1 MAYMPNN
8 GVMSA
13 PGPRGAGPAAGAPA
27 VGRVT
32 GVLLIA
38 AAVLVFAMFWLP
50 VANIQFY
57 NRSWE
62 TYVWKEHGNPASIP
76 EYLSAVPY
84 LLIVLVAGVTGV
96 LLVRGMGG
104 RRSVLF
110 WGAAFAGG
118 MVLAISSGDVM
129 AYAQGFKENISP
141 ASGFWVITLA
151 MLVAIAALVSG
162 LRDAVVSKRV
172 AGQETNAAAGGAAD
186 RITGVFLIVA
196 ALVELAESFKPVM
209 SDSSGFRS
217 IWRMNSNGSA
227 PLLLV
232 QFVLILIIVVVVA
245 IALLAGAGVRNPAVR
260 VAGAAAAALV
270 FTGEFNG
277 LCVTFALVGHQFSQ
291 YVGIG
296 LVLLVVALL
305 LSIGA
310 TVAGLMAQSARPRIA
325 TQPRAGFTPMNATPN
340 PFASAPNPFA
350 PAPNPYAPVPAA
362 NPFAPAPPANPFA
375 PAPPAPAVEATVK
388 IEPAVT
394 PPRMARVYDGKDADG
409 RPVADRPVVEGNTR
423 MAVLAYLESA
433 PIVLAARSF
442 EQDEFV
448 PGDRDVPLNFR
459 SDGVWVWAG
468 AVPHYLHKHGLA
480 PEPELVQHI
489 ANRGY
494 RVGEIGEAAQ
504 RAAIQ
509 VITGS

>member
-1 MAYMPNN
+1 MRND
-8 GVMSA
+8 GVT
-13 PGPRGAGPAAGAPA
+13 GETGAGTAG

-50 VANIQFY
+50 VASVRFY
-57 NRSWE
+57 DRSWE
-62 TYVWKEHGNPASIP
+62 TYVWKEHGEPASIP

-84 LLIVLVAGVTGV
+84 LLIVLVAGVTGI

-141 ASGFWVITLA
+141 ASGFWVIVLA

-162 LRDAVVSKRV
+162 LRDTVVLKRF
-172 AGQETNAAAGGAAD
+172 AAHEMNAAAGGAAD
-186 RITGVFLIVA
+186 RATGAFLIAA

-260 VAGAAAAALV
+260 AAGAAATALI

-277 LCVTFALVGHQFSQ
+277 LCVTFSMVGHQFSQ

-296 LVLLVVALL
+296 LVFLVVALV
-305 LSIGA
+305 LSLGA
-310 TVAGLMAQSARPRIA
+310 TVAGLMAQLARPRIA
-325 TQPRAGFTPMNATPN
+325 AQPRAGFAPMNATPN

-350 PAPNPYAPVPAA
+350 PAPAP
-362 NPFAPAPPANPFA
+362 NPFAPVPPANPFA
-375 PAPPAPAVEATVK
+375 PAPPAPTVEATVK
-388 IEPAVT
+388 IEPAQAVV

-409 RPVADRPVVEGNTR
+409 RPIADRPAVEGNTR

-459 SDGVWVWAG
+459 TDGVWVWAG

-494 RVGEIGEAAQ
+494 RVGEIGETAQ

>member
-1 MAYMPNN
+1 MTYTRNDVVS
-8 GVMSA
+8 G
-13 PGPRGAGPAAGAPA
+13 GAGAGA
-27 VGRVT
+27 GRVT

-50 VANIQFY
+50 VASVRFD

-62 TYVWKEHGNPASIP
+62 TYVWKEHGSPASIP

-84 LLIVLVAGVTGV
+84 LLIVLVAGVTGI

-104 RRSVLF
+104 RRGVLF

-129 AYAQGFKENISP
+129 AYAQAFKENISP
-141 ASGFWVITLA
+141 ASGFWVIAVA

-162 LRDAVVSKRV
+162 LRDTVVSKRF
-172 AGQETNAAAGGAAD
+172 AAHEMNAAAGGAAD
-186 RITGVFLIVA
+186 RATGVFLIVA

-232 QFVLILIIVVVVA
+232 QFVLILIVVVVVA

-277 LCVTFALVGHQFSQ
+277 LCVTFAMVGHQFSQ

-296 LVLLVVALL
+296 LVLLVMALL
-305 LSIGA
+305 LSLGA

-325 TQPRAGFTPMNATPN
+325 AQPRAGFAPMNATPN

-350 PAPNPYAPVPAA
+350 PAPAPNPFTPVPTA
-362 NPFAPAPPANPFA
+362 NPFAPAPPPNPFA

-388 IEPAVT
+388 IEPVVT

-409 RPVADRPVVEGNTR
+409 RPVADRPAVDGNTR

-459 SDGVWVWAG
+459 TDGVWVWAG

-494 RVGEIGEAAQ
+494 RVGEIGDAAQ

>member
-1 MAYMPNN
+1 MAYMPND

-50 VANIQFY
+50 VASVRFY

-62 TYVWKEHGNPASIP
+62 TYVWKGNAGPTVPDYVA
-76 EYLSAVPY
+76 AVPY
-84 LLIVLVAGVTGV
+84 VLIVLVAAVTGI
-96 LLVRGMGG
+96 LLVTGMGA

-110 WGAAFAGG
+110 WVAAFAGG
-118 MVLAISSGDVM
+118 MVLLMSSGDVM
-129 AYAQGFKENISP
+129 TYAQGFKETISP

-151 MLVAIAALVSG
+151 MLVAIAALVSA
-162 LRDAVVSKRV
+162 LRDAATSKRGV
-172 AGQETNAAAGGAAD
+172 GQENNAAAGGAAD
-186 RITGVFLIVA
+186 RVAGVFLIA
-196 ALVELAESFKPVM
+196 AAAVELAATFEPV
-209 SDSSGFRS
+209 DSGHSNLRS
-217 IWRMNSNGSA
+217 IWRMSSDGSA
-227 PLLLV
+227 PLPMVHL
-232 QFVLILIIVVVVA
+232 VLILIIVVVVA
-245 IALLAGAGVRNPAVR
+245 IALLAGAGVRNPSAR
-260 VAGAAAAALV
+260 AAGAAAAALV
-270 FTGEFNG
+270 FTSEFNG
-277 LCVTFALVGHQFSQ
+277 LFVTFAMMGPKFWE

-296 LVLLVVALL
+296 LVLLVLALL
-305 LSIGA
+305 LSFGA
-310 TVAGLMAQSARPRIA
+310 TVAGLVAQSARPRPV
-325 TQPRAGFTPMNATPN
+325 TQPRPSFAAVNAAPH

-350 PAPNPYAPVPAA
+350 PVPA
-362 NPFAPAPPANPFA
+362 ANPFA

-388 IEPAVT
+388 IEPAQAVT
-394 PPRMARVYDGKDADG
+394 PPRMARVYDGKDANG
-409 RPVADRPVVEGNTR
+409 RPVADRPAVEGNTR